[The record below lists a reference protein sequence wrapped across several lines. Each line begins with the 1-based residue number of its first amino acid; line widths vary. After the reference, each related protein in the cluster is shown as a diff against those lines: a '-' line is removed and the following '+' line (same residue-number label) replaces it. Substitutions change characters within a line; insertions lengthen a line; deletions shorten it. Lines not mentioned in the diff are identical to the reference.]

1 MVPAIRMSS
10 TIASSMFAWEII
22 CQYGPYKVRRLIDKF
37 KQRLKHYLEPSV
49 KISFREFTEDRPR
62 SNEAYALVEAY
73 LSAISSKTADRL
85 RADMENDGGNL
96 VLSLDDYQ
104 QVTNEFEGVKV
115 W

>member
-1 MVPAIRMSS
+1 MVPAITMSS
-10 TIASSMFAWEII
+10 TIASFMFAWEII